1 MANQRKSRRDQLA
14 DQLTAKQIKAAHA
27 LIENELAPGTERK
40 TQDQLA
46 DELGCDRKT
55 LFRWRTENQAFIE
68 YKKEV
73 ARDFLSDAVGIFA
86 RQLIKSMDGAQP
98 SQKALDLY
106 AKMMGFI
113 KNEHS
118 VEVTTNDARSS
129 EDIARELAELDEQLA
144 ATKGG
149 NE

>member
-27 LIENELAPGTERK
+27 LIANELAPGTERK